1 MCPLIENQD
10 SAPKCH
16 LTVALLSLYPFP
28 SLISNSLNLPIF
40 LCVCV
45 FGHSS
50 LTRDRTYDPC
60 IGQWSLNHWA
70 TKEVPRKSWRLN
82 EAYSCNQEM
91 GYTERLLCPG
101 APEACLVSMG
111 HTSPTCAIALQLLNV
126 CNLAI
131 AILGVSGLNKT
142 KDNRN

>member
-1 MCPLIENQD
+1 MYPLIENQD

-28 SLISNSLNLPIF
+28 SWISNSLNLPIF

-70 TKEVPRKSWRLN
+70 TKEVPRKSRRLN

-91 GYTERLLCPG
+91 GYTERLLCLG
-101 APEACLVSMG
+101 APEALLGFNGTHFAYLCHCST
-111 HTSPTCAIALQLLNV
+111 TSKWLQLGNSH
-126 CNLAI
+126 
-131 AILGVSGLNKT
+131 LGGQ
-142 KDNRN
+142 